1 MKGEFPFQILNPPP
15 QQNHQNGGCRLKKNS
30 KQEKVSISLSEPLIT
45 ASLLSGHGLR
55 FEFERAWGHLEA
67 PRYSRPPFPPPALS
81 LSLSP
86 PLRRAYARLTRP
98 SRRFL
103 KFCRRCAGCT

>member
-86 PLRRAYARLTRP
+86 ATQSIHSSGRGRFP
-98 SRRFL
+98 SL
-103 KFCRRCAGCT
+103 VPANCG